1 VKRGRAFALRA
12 LVVVGALVAGDIDAL
27 AGPRKEQPC
36 SRSPQ
41 NNRPAP
47 QRRCSDRAFRLL
59 YAQVHKYC
67 HLRERK
73 CSAQADAC
81 EVVDKK
87 IRAGYGCTDAREV
100 LQSQCYRAG
109 DPGYTEHMGEIRS
122 AYISLRR
129 CIDVQNDQCVR

>member
-1 VKRGRAFALRA
+1 VKRGGALALRA
-12 LVVVGALVAGDIDAL
+12 LVLVGALVAGDVDAL
-27 AGPRKEQPC
+27 AQPPAQPPC
-36 SRSPQ
+36 K
-41 NNRPAP
+41 RPAQNHAP
-47 QRRCSDRAFRLL
+47 SPRRCSDRAFRLL

-129 CIDVQNDQCVR
+129 CIDVQNDKCVR